1 MPEPDFDEVDIERV
15 RMGGHLDQ
23 MKSVQAAESLQDYHR
38 DREGH
43 LMIRDDR
50 PFLIMSFG
58 TKYQGPNSQKYM
70 VEGKYHIPEGYKS
83 IVKWDDDEVVF
94 MTRRGVFGPE
104 YQILY
109 LPKSAVA
116 DDFTLFEWNAN
127 LEEIW
132 DQLLTVLE
140 TQEGKDME
148 MWEKG
153 PWYTFGITEET
164 VQIAVE
170 QGAGEAA
177 VVEGIM
183 TCMEGTHPSFHE
195 YAQYLGFLSDSDD
208 NFQWIVNEFMTEHLP
223 PQWGEY
229 IADQMMYWVE
239 TSKPGGES
247 TWKHPL
253 YDKYNLMLK
262 VARQKRPV
270 PHWRTIMTFQIDFL
284 FQQLFTWENEMSG
297 EYPPV
302 ETVENVKEMAR
313 IFKVDVETEP
323 YLAHV
328 LKRSLRH
335 YAGIVKTKKPIG
347 EIDDFRSLMQRYR
360 DLVGQFE
367 RAKKVEEE
375 QTGDVILCIECAE
388 GKKKVAVL
396 YCDVCQDMFCQVCFD
411 RLHSKG
417 RRQDHKRT
425 WTELGTCIECE
436 GRMAVFHCV
445 QCQDAFCKECFEEW
459 HVRGGRRNHTPIVL
473 RRFNLDAQKMPS
485 TGTFRDGRLSCAAI
499 TIGSSAARNL
509 AKALS
514 PWLAFEDE
522 TQIKIYYNMQTGD
535 SRRDAPGMINE
546 PVEDILGGGFAGA
559 WSGSYIAL
567 ENEFS
572 HQDKAAA
579 A

>member
-1 MPEPDFDEVDIERV
+1 MEEEIGMERV
-15 RMGGHLDQ
+15 RMGAHIDQ
-23 MKSVQAAESLQDYHR
+23 TKSVVEAENLQDYHR

-58 TKYQGPNSQKYM
+58 TKYQGPNASKYM

-83 IVKWDDDEVVF
+83 IVKWDEDEVVF

-104 YQILY
+104 YQILF

-127 LEEIW
+127 LNEVW

-140 TQEGKDME
+140 TQDKDMG

-153 PWYTFGITEET
+153 PWYTFGITEDT

-170 QGAGEAA
+170 QGAGDAA
-177 VVEGIM
+177 VVDGIM
-183 TCMEGTHPSFHE
+183 TCMEGSHPTFHE
-195 YAQYLGFLSDSDD
+195 YAQYLGYQADSDD
-208 NFQWIVNEFMTEHLP
+208 NYQWIVNEFMSQELP
-223 PQWGEY
+223 PNFSEY
-229 IADQMMYWVE
+229 MTDQMMYWVD
-239 TSKPGGES
+239 TNTQQS

-262 VARQKRPV
+262 AARQKRPV

-284 FQQLFTWENEMSG
+284 FQQLFTWEMEISG

-302 ETVENVKEMAR
+302 ETVENVKELAR
-313 IFKVDVETEP
+313 IFKVDIKEEP
-323 YLAHV
+323 YLCHV
-328 LKRSLRH
+328 LQRSLRH
-335 YAGIVKTKKPIG
+335 YAGIVKSKKSIG
-347 EIDDFRSLMQRYR
+347 EIDDFRALMQRYR

-367 RAKKVEEE
+367 RAKKVEE
-375 QTGDVILCIECAE
+375 QQVDDLIQCIECPD
-388 GKKKVAVL
+388 GNKKVAVL

-417 RRQDHKRT
+417 RRQEHTRT
-425 WTELGTCIECE
+425 WVELGSCIECE
-436 GRMAVFHCV
+436 RSLAVFHCV

-473 RRFNLDAQKMPS
+473 RSYNISAQKMPS

-514 PWLAFEDE
+514 PWLSFEDE
-522 TQIKIYYNMQTGD
+522 SQIKIYHNMQTGEA
-535 SRRDAPGMINE
+535 RRDAPGMINE
-546 PVEDILGGGFAGA
+546 PVEDILGGGFAGG
-559 WSGSYIAL
+559 WSGSYVAL
-567 ENEFS
+567 ENELS
-572 HQDKAAA
+572 GT
-579 A
+579 

>member
-1 MPEPDFDEVDIERV
+1 MADPEEVDIERV

-58 TKYQGPNSQKYM
+58 TKYQGPNESKYM

-208 NFQWIVNEFMTEHLP
+208 NFQWIVNEFMTEQLP
-223 PQWGEY
+223 PNWGEY
-229 IADQMMYWVE
+229 IADQMMYWVDN
-239 TSKPGGES
+239 SKPGGES
-247 TWKHPL
+247 TWKH
-253 YDKYNLMLK
+253 
-262 VARQKRPV
+262 
-270 PHWRTIMTFQIDFL
+270 
-284 FQQLFTWENEMSG
+284 
-297 EYPPV
+297 PPV

-445 QCQDAFCKECFEEW
+445 QCQDAFCKVCFDRL
-459 HVRGGRRNHTPIVL
+459 HSKGRRQDHTPIVL
-473 RRFNLDAQKMPS
+473 RRFNP
-485 TGTFRDGRLSCAAI
+485 
-499 TIGSSAARNL
+499 
-509 AKALS
+509 
-514 PWLAFEDE
+514 
-522 TQIKIYYNMQTGD
+522 
-535 SRRDAPGMINE
+535 
-546 PVEDILGGGFAGA
+546 
-559 WSGSYIAL
+559 
-567 ENEFS
+567 
-572 HQDKAAA
+572 
-579 A
+579 

>member
-1 MPEPDFDEVDIERV
+1 MDPEIDMERV
-15 RMGGHLDQ
+15 RMGAHIDQ
-23 MKSVQAAESLQDYHR
+23 TKSVAEAEALQDYHR

-58 TKYQGPNSQKYM
+58 TKYQGPNASKYM

-83 IVKWDDDEVVF
+83 IVKWDEDEVVF

-104 YQILY
+104 YQILF

-127 LEEIW
+127 LNEIW

-140 TQEGKDME
+140 TQDKDMS

-153 PWYTFGITEET
+153 PWYTFGITEDT

-170 QGAGEAA
+170 QGAGDAA
-177 VVEGIM
+177 VVDGIM
-183 TCMEGTHPSFHE
+183 TCMEGSHPSFFE
-195 YAQYLGFLSDSDD
+195 YAQYLGFQQDSDD
-208 NFQWIVNEFMTEHLP
+208 NYQWIVNEFMSQELP
-223 PQWGEY
+223 PNFAEY
-229 IADQMMYWVE
+229 MTDQMMYWVDQN
-239 TSKPGGES
+239 TQQS

-262 VARQKRPV
+262 AARQKRPV

-302 ETVENVKEMAR
+302 ETIENVKELAR
-313 IFKVDVETEP
+313 IFKVDIKEEC
-323 YLAHV
+323 YLTHV
-328 LKRSLRH
+328 LQRALRH
-335 YAGIVKTKKPIG
+335 YAGIVKAKKPIG
-347 EIDDFRSLMQRYR
+347 EIDDFRALMQRYR

-367 RAKKVEEE
+367 RAKKVEE
-375 QTGDVILCIECAE
+375 QQVDDLIQCIECPE
-388 GKKKVAVL
+388 DNKKVAVL

-417 RRQDHKRT
+417 RRQEHTRT
-425 WTELGTCIECE
+425 WVELGSCIECE
-436 GRMAVFHCV
+436 RSLAVFHCV

-459 HVRGGRRNHTPIVL
+459 HTRGGRRNHTPIVL
-473 RRFNLDAQKMPS
+473 RSYNITAQKIPS
-485 TGTFRDGRLSCAAI
+485 TGTFRDGRLSCAAV

-522 TQIKIYYNMQTGD
+522 SQIKIYYNMQSGE

-546 PVEDILGGGFAGA
+546 PVEDILGGGFAGG
-559 WSGSYIAL
+559 WSGSYVAL
-567 ENEFS
+567 ENEL
-572 HQDKAAA
+572 AGT
-579 A
+579 

>member
-1 MPEPDFDEVDIERV
+1 MDPEVDIERV
-15 RMGGHLDQ
+15 RMGAHIDQ
-23 MKSVQAAESLQDYHR
+23 MKSVEAAESLQDYHR

-43 LMIRDDR
+43 LMIREDR

-58 TKYQGPNSQKYM
+58 TKYQGPNSSKYM
-70 VEGKYHIPEGYKS
+70 VEGKYFIPEGYKS
-83 IVKWDDDEVVF
+83 IVKWDEDEVVF

-127 LEEIW
+127 LHEIW

-153 PWYTFGITEET
+153 PWYTFGITEDT
-164 VQIAVE
+164 VQNAVE
-170 QGAGEAA
+170 LGAGEEA

-183 TCMEGTHPSFHE
+183 TCMDGPSPSFDE
-195 YAQYLGFLSDSDD
+195 YAQYLGYMADTDD
-208 NFQWIVNEFMTEHLP
+208 NFQWIVNEFMTEPLP
-223 PQWGEY
+223 PNWGEY
-229 IADQMMYWVE
+229 ISDQMMYWVD
-239 TSKPGGES
+239 TSAAGGTS
-247 TWKHPL
+247 TWRHPL

-270 PHWRTIMTFQIDFL
+270 PHWRTIMVFQIDFM
-284 FQQLFTWENEMSG
+284 FQQLFTWEHEMAG

-302 ETVENVKEMAR
+302 ETVENVKELAR
-313 IFKVDVETEP
+313 IFKVDIEKEF

-328 LKRSLRH
+328 LKRALRH
-335 YAGIVKTKKPIG
+335 YAAIVKAKKPIG

-360 DLVGQFE
+360 DLVGAFD
-367 RAKKVEEE
+367 RAAEVENQ
-375 QTGDVILCIECAE
+375 QTSDVILCIECAE
-388 GKKKVAVL
+388 NKKKVAVL
-396 YCDVCQDMFCQVCFD
+396 YCDVCEDMFCQVCFD

-425 WTELGTCIECE
+425 WMELGTCIECE
-436 GRMAVFHCV
+436 KSMARFHCV
-445 QCQDAFCKECFEEW
+445 QCQDAFCTECFEEW

-473 RRFNLDAQKMPS
+473 RAYLPSSQAMPS

-499 TIGSSAARNL
+499 TIGSSADRNL
-509 AKALS
+509 QKAMS
-514 PWLAFEDE
+514 PWLTFEDE
-522 TQIKIYYNMQTGD
+522 SQIKIYYNLATGQ
-535 SRRDAPGMINE
+535 SRRDAPGVINE
-546 PVEDILGGGFAGA
+546 PIEDILGGGFAGG
-559 WSGSYIAL
+559 WSGSYVAL
-567 ENEFS
+567 ENELS
-572 HQDKAAA
+572 GTGYAVGDVGK
-579 A
+579 

>member
-1 MPEPDFDEVDIERV
+1 MDPEVDMERV
-15 RMGGHLDQ
+15 RMGAHIDQ
-23 MKSVQAAESLQDYHR
+23 TKSVAEAEALQDYHR

-58 TKYQGPNSQKYM
+58 TKYQGPNASKYM

-83 IVKWDDDEVVF
+83 IVKWDEDEVVF

-104 YQILY
+104 YQILF

-127 LEEIW
+127 LNEIW

-140 TQEGKDME
+140 TQDKDMS

-153 PWYTFGITEET
+153 PWYTFGITEDT

-170 QGAGEAA
+170 QGAGDAA
-177 VVEGIM
+177 VVDGIM
-183 TCMEGTHPSFHE
+183 TCMEGSHPSFFE
-195 YAQYLGFLSDSDD
+195 YAQYLGFMQDSDD
-208 NFQWIVNEFMTEHLP
+208 NYQWIVNEFMSQELP
-223 PQWGEY
+223 PNFAEY
-229 IADQMMYWVE
+229 MTDQMMYWVDQN
-239 TSKPGGES
+239 TQQS

-262 VARQKRPV
+262 AARQKRPV

-302 ETVENVKEMAR
+302 ETIENVKELAR
-313 IFKVDVETEP
+313 IFKVDMKEEC
-323 YLAHV
+323 YLTHV
-328 LKRSLRH
+328 LQRALRH
-335 YAGIVKTKKPIG
+335 YAGIVKAKKPIG
-347 EIDDFRSLMQRYR
+347 EIDDFRALMQRYR

-367 RAKKVEEE
+367 RAKKVEE
-375 QTGDVILCIECAE
+375 QQVDDLIQCIECAE
-388 GKKKVAVL
+388 DNKKVAVL

-417 RRQDHKRT
+417 RRQEHTRT
-425 WTELGTCIECE
+425 WVELGSCIECE
-436 GRMAVFHCV
+436 RSLAVFHCV

-459 HVRGGRRNHTPIVL
+459 HTRGGRRNHTPIVL
-473 RRFNLDAQKMPS
+473 RSYNITAQKIPS
-485 TGTFRDGRLSCAAI
+485 TGTFRDGRLSCAAV

-522 TQIKIYYNMQTGD
+522 SQIKIYYNMQTGE

-546 PVEDILGGGFAGA
+546 PVEDILGGGFAGG
-559 WSGSYIAL
+559 WSGSYVAL
-567 ENEFS
+567 ENEL
-572 HQDKAAA
+572 AGT
-579 A
+579 

>member
-1 MPEPDFDEVDIERV
+1 MDPEVDMERV
-15 RMGGHLDQ
+15 RMGAHIDQ
-23 MKSVQAAESLQDYHR
+23 TKSVAEAEALQDYHR

-58 TKYQGPNSQKYM
+58 TKYQGPNASKYM

-83 IVKWDDDEVVF
+83 IVKWDEDEVVF

-104 YQILY
+104 YQILF

-127 LEEIW
+127 LNEIW

-140 TQEGKDME
+140 TQDKDMS

-153 PWYTFGITEET
+153 PWYTFGITEDT

-170 QGAGEAA
+170 QGAGDAA
-177 VVEGIM
+177 VVDGIM
-183 TCMEGTHPSFHE
+183 TCMEGSHPSFFE
-195 YAQYLGFLSDSDD
+195 YAQYLGFMQDSDD
-208 NFQWIVNEFMTEHLP
+208 NYQWIVNEFMSQELP
-223 PQWGEY
+223 PNFAEY
-229 IADQMMYWVE
+229 MTDQMMYWVDQN
-239 TSKPGGES
+239 TQQS

-262 VARQKRPV
+262 AARQKRPV

-302 ETVENVKEMAR
+302 ETIENVKELAR
-313 IFKVDVETEP
+313 IFKVDMKEEC
-323 YLAHV
+323 YLTHV
-328 LKRSLRH
+328 LQRALRH
-335 YAGIVKTKKPIG
+335 YAGIVKAKKPIG
-347 EIDDFRSLMQRYR
+347 EIDDFRALMQRYR

-367 RAKKVEEE
+367 RAKKVEE
-375 QTGDVILCIECAE
+375 QQVDDLIQCIECPE
-388 GKKKVAVL
+388 DNKKVAVL

-417 RRQDHKRT
+417 RRQEHTRT
-425 WTELGTCIECE
+425 WVELGSCIECE
-436 GRMAVFHCV
+436 RSLAVFHCV

-459 HVRGGRRNHTPIVL
+459 HTRGGRRNHTPIVL
-473 RRFNLDAQKMPS
+473 RSYNITAQKIPS
-485 TGTFRDGRLSCAAI
+485 TGTFRDGRLSCAAV

-522 TQIKIYYNMQTGD
+522 SQIKIYYNMQSGE

-546 PVEDILGGGFAGA
+546 PVEDILGGGFAGG
-559 WSGSYIAL
+559 WSGSYVAL
-567 ENEFS
+567 ENEL
-572 HQDKAAA
+572 AGT
-579 A
+579 